1 MRADLEHLHQWP
13 RQVWHVWSL
22 RPASQSD
29 PVLSLHGLSLH
40 FSLPAFLGTSLS
52 IPSLRKPFS
61 QPIQATVQSR
71 LESRSEVSRL
81 VWREYGPEIFKGG
94 IWNQPGGS
102 LPIYPQI
109 PTESWSW
116 WRASYTPP
124 SLHWSFQACASAWQ
138 KGLPFRGGTR
148 QWLRVWWKNEA
159 VLMELP
165 YGSEHSLEG
174 I

>member
-1 MRADLEHLHQWP
+1 MFDRWGLL
-13 RQVWHVWSL
+13 VSL
-22 RPASQSD
+22 TQCCPSMDFLCISASQ
-29 PVLSLHGLSLH
+29 LSWGPHWASPGCGNHSHSQFRQLFKAALKAGLKAAGW
-40 FSLPAFLGTSLS
+40 FEGNMAQRF
-52 IPSLRKPFS
+52 
-61 QPIQATVQSR
+61 
-71 LESRSEVSRL
+71 
-81 VWREYGPEIFKGG
+81 FKGS